1 MTPEERA
8 EKVLK
13 QIAGHIEAKFFRDG
27 GFCGPEAAFDM
38 VADTTEFTRKMFR
51 EAVEEEREAIA
62 QFIETHTTEWS
73 TGEVMPSITEKPSP
87 SQTSLANSIRQR
99 SSE

>member
-1 MTPEERA
+1 MANAPTPEERA
-8 EKVLK
+8 DL
-13 QIAGHIEAKFFRDG
+13 IAGLSKLEGRGREIIKNDIIQAIKEAQ
-27 GFCGPEAAFDM
+27 EQA
-38 VADTTEFTRKMFR
+38 RK
-51 EAVEEEREAIA
+51 EEREAIA

-73 TGEVMPSITEKPSP
+73 TGEVMPSIAKKPSP